1 MDFTIII
8 VIGGVATVAS
18 SFICLI
24 CYYVKTCKAPE
35 FEEVPVTGHP
45 SGLSVIPVS
54 INGYFL
60 KSESTVLKLR
70 EKNFS
75 WSGDDCTVKVL
86 ISVLTMCR
94 FVIHYTAYCK
104 KTFQSSFIFNHLLTV
119 DSVCHHAGLTICKAI
134 EKCVKKNYFI
144 KMQCLLKFSENLLFD
159 TVDLKISI
167 FRTSMAPNGS
177 KFPEVLCQCNKRE

>member
-1 MDFTIII
+1 MDSTII
-8 VIGGVATVAS
+8 VVGGVAVAS

-24 CYYVKTCKAPE
+24 CYYINASKAPE

-54 INGYFL
+54 ISGYFL

-86 ISVLTMCR
+86 ISVLRMCR
-94 FVIHYTAYCK
+94 FVIHYTAFCK
-104 KTFQSSFIFNHLLTV
+104 KTF
-119 DSVCHHAGLTICKAI
+119 
-134 EKCVKKNYFI
+134 
-144 KMQCLLKFSENLLFD
+144 
-159 TVDLKISI
+159 
-167 FRTSMAPNGS
+167 
-177 KFPEVLCQCNKRE
+177 

>member
-1 MDFTIII
+1 MVLQNFAIII
-8 VIGGVATVAS
+8 LIGGVATVAS

-24 CYYVKTCKAPE
+24 CYYIKACKAPE

-119 DSVCHHAGLTICKAI
+119 DSVCHHAGLTII
-134 EKCVKKNYFI
+134 VKPLKN
-144 KMQCLLKFSENLLFD
+144 
-159 TVDLKISI
+159 V
-167 FRTSMAPNGS
+167 
-177 KFPEVLCQCNKRE
+177 

>member
-1 MDFTIII
+1 MDINTMSHEAFVIVVSGVTI
-8 VIGGVATVAS
+8 VIT
-18 SFICLI
+18 FICLI
-24 CYYVKTCKAPE
+24 RYYINACKAPE

-86 ISVLTMCR
+86 ISVFKDVQIFYSLHS
-94 FVIHYTAYCK
+94 ILK
-104 KTFQSSFIFNHLLTV
+104 KDFLI
-119 DSVCHHAGLTICKAI
+119 
-134 EKCVKKNYFI
+134 
-144 KMQCLLKFSENLLFD
+144 LFH
-159 TVDLKISI
+159 I
-167 FRTSMAPNGS
+167 
-177 KFPEVLCQCNKRE
+177 

>member
-1 MDFTIII
+1 MDIII
-8 VIGGVATVAS
+8 MVVILF
-18 SFICLI
+18 FILFFGCLI
-24 CYYVKTCKAPE
+24 CYYINACKAPE

-119 DSVCHHAGLTICKAI
+119 DSVCHHAGLTIHCKYI
-134 EKCVKKNYFI
+134 QGNFYSF
-144 KMQCLLKFSENLLFD
+144 
-159 TVDLKISI
+159 
-167 FRTSMAPNGS
+167 
-177 KFPEVLCQCNKRE
+177 

>member
-1 MDFTIII
+1 MDIII
-8 VIGGVATVAS
+8 IMVVIL
-18 SFICLI
+18 SFIPIICLI
-24 CYYVKTCKAPE
+24 CYYINACKAPE

-119 DSVCHHAGLTICKAI
+119 DSVCHYAGLTICKAI
-134 EKCVKKNYFI
+134 EKCVKK
-144 KMQCLLKFSENLLFD
+144 
-159 TVDLKISI
+159 KILHKNAVSTQV
-167 FRTSMAPNGS
+167 F
-177 KFPEVLCQCNKRE
+177 

>member
-1 MDFTIII
+1 MDFFSM
-8 VIGGVATVAS
+8 VIPGVLIACVIFYLLYY
-18 SFICLI
+18 FI
-24 CYYVKTCKAPE
+24 KACKAPK

-86 ISVLTMCR
+86 ISVFKDVQICYSL
-94 FVIHYTAYCK
+94 H
-104 KTFQSSFIFNHLLTV
+104 SLLQK
-119 DSVCHHAGLTICKAI
+119 G
-134 EKCVKKNYFI
+134 
-144 KMQCLLKFSENLLFD
+144 FSILFH
-159 TVDLKISI
+159 I
-167 FRTSMAPNGS
+167 
-177 KFPEVLCQCNKRE
+177 

>member
-1 MDFTIII
+1 MEFYIYIIF
-8 VIGGVATVAS
+8 GVMFGLS
-18 SFICLI
+18 LILPI
-24 CYYVKTCKAPE
+24 CYCKQACTPPK
-35 FEEVPVTGHP
+35 FEEVPVSGHP

-119 DSVCHHAGLTICKAI
+119 DSVCHHAGLTIHCKYI
-134 EKCVKKNYFI
+134 QGNFYSF
-144 KMQCLLKFSENLLFD
+144 
-159 TVDLKISI
+159 
-167 FRTSMAPNGS
+167 
-177 KFPEVLCQCNKRE
+177 

>member
-1 MDFTIII
+1 MPERVGEFPDYLKIIL
-8 VIGGVATVAS
+8 VVVGVALAILI
-18 SFICLI
+18 ICQI
-24 CYYVKTCKAPE
+24 CYQCKACKPSE

-60 KSESTVLKLR
+60 KSEPTVLKLR

-134 EKCVKKNYFI
+134 EKCVKKI
-144 KMQCLLKFSENLLFD
+144 
-159 TVDLKISI
+159 
-167 FRTSMAPNGS
+167 TS
-177 KFPEVLCQCNKRE
+177 

>member
-1 MDFTIII
+1 MDFAIII
-8 VIGGVATVAS
+8 LIGSVITLAS

-24 CYYVKTCKAPE
+24 CYYIKACKAPE

-86 ISVLTMCR
+86 ISEFKDV
-94 FVIHYTAYCK
+94 
-104 KTFQSSFIFNHLLTV
+104 Q
-119 DSVCHHAGLTICKAI
+119 IC
-134 EKCVKKNYFI
+134 YS
-144 KMQCLLKFSENLLFD
+144 LHNLL
-159 TVDLKISI
+159 
-167 FRTSMAPNGS
+167 
-177 KFPEVLCQCNKRE
+177 

>member
-8 VIGGVATVAS
+8 VISGVAVAS

-24 CYYVKTCKAPE
+24 CYYIKACKAPE
-35 FEEVPVTGHP
+35 FEDVPVTGHP

-86 ISVLTMCR
+86 ISVFKDVQICYSL
-94 FVIHYTAYCK
+94 H
-104 KTFQSSFIFNHLLTV
+104 SLLQK
-119 DSVCHHAGLTICKAI
+119 D
-134 EKCVKKNYFI
+134 
-144 KMQCLLKFSENLLFD
+144 FSILFH
-159 TVDLKISI
+159 I
-167 FRTSMAPNGS
+167 
-177 KFPEVLCQCNKRE
+177 

>member
-1 MDFTIII
+1 MDSTIII
-8 VIGGVATVAS
+8 VVVSGVTVVS

-24 CYYVKTCKAPE
+24 CYYINACKAPE

-54 INGYFL
+54 INRYFL

-70 EKNFS
+70 NKNFS

-86 ISVLTMCR
+86 ISVLRMCR

-104 KTFQSSFIFNHLLTV
+104 NTFQSCFIFNH
-119 DSVCHHAGLTICKAI
+119 
-134 EKCVKKNYFI
+134 
-144 KMQCLLKFSENLLFD
+144 
-159 TVDLKISI
+159 
-167 FRTSMAPNGS
+167 
-177 KFPEVLCQCNKRE
+177 

>member
-1 MDFTIII
+1 MDFAIII
-8 VIGGVATVAS
+8 LIGSVATLAG

-24 CYYVKTCKAPE
+24 CYYVKACKAPE

-119 DSVCHHAGLTICKAI
+119 YSVCHNAALT
-134 EKCVKKNYFI
+134 
-144 KMQCLLKFSENLLFD
+144 LFS
-159 TVDLKISI
+159 SI
-167 FRTSMAPNGS
+167 
-177 KFPEVLCQCNKRE
+177 